1 MMKTKCSI
9 FASPSAFEMAALCS
23 VLASLLGGRLQA
35 VAKNK
40 AIEATNTAANIANTA
55 RFGTQTLAG
64 ANPPHQDHDSF
75 RMVHSALREDHS
87 AQRAGC
93 NIAMNRPRLDE
104 DHVRVEGGSPQTSV
118 AVWLGKKGK
127 WRCAARRNS
136 RASCSTYFRFGDY
149 DTPASPIARQALEYR
164 VQLRR
169 RRV

>member
-1 MMKTKCSI
+1 MMKTICSI

-35 VAKNK
+35 VANNK
-40 AIEATNTAANIANTA
+40 AIEATITAANIANTA

-75 RMVHSALREDHS
+75 RMVQTPRCAKDLS

-104 DHVRVEGGSPQTSV
+104 DHVRDERR
-118 AVWLGKKGK
+118 L
-127 WRCAARRNS
+127 AA
-136 RASCSTYFRFGDY
+136 D
-149 DTPASPIARQALEYR
+149 E
-164 VQLRR
+164 RR
-169 RRV
+169 RLVRQEGK